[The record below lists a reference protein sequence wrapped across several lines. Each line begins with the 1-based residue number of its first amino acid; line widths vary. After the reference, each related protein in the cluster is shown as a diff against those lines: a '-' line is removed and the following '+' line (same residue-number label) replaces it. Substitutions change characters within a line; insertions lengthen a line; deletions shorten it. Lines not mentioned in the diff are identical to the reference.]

1 MDKDS
6 KKPHDNQGISPD
18 TLPDWLLDPDD
29 DLDMSGSLLGPENGL
44 NESPQQKEKT
54 TDDPGGIHAKRREKF
69 YCDPFKEFEIPPV
82 TITVDGTIT
91 CTQANL
97 SLILGAKKAK
107 KSFFVDMGIAAAI
120 SGEKYCD
127 IVVTLP
133 EGRDGVYHFDTE
145 QSPYH
150 VSIRNKRVRDILQ
163 HVGYKISDDE
173 LRRRFRPY
181 AMRSADSIEER
192 VGFIIKEIMDN
203 SDHVGIVFIDGIR
216 DLLSDINDSK
226 KSCDIVTKMMVLS
239 VEADVHILLVLHT
252 NKGDNNARGHLGT
265 ELLNKCETVFRV
277 GLLAENS
284 PYTIVEA
291 DATRNLPFD
300 AFTFFINPDG
310 IPILGDVDIDLINKS
325 SNRKPEPDE
334 IDKERYLDLVCDW
347 NNLTTSQAL
356 EEIAKYFDDFEPG
369 NIKQGKILKY
379 IVNNGIVEKK
389 RIAGQNAYLYSRII

>member
-1 MDKDS
+1 MGKYTE
-6 KKPHDNQGISPD
+6 KFHDNQGLSHEEVPEYIFE
-18 TLPDWLLDPDD
+18 PDD
-29 DLDMSGSLLGPENGL
+29 YLEEVRKELETETGLDD
-44 NESPQQKEKT
+44 SPQQEAKST
-54 TDDPGGIHAKRREKF
+54 NDPGGIHAKRRNKF
-69 YCDPFKEFEIPPV
+69 YCDPFYEPEIPPV
-82 TITVDGTIT
+82 TMTVDGIIT

-97 SLILGAKKAK
+97 SLILGAKKTK
-107 KSFFVDMGIAAAI
+107 KSFFVSMGIAAAL
-120 SGEKYCD
+120 SGEKYCNLE
-127 IVVTLP
+127 ITLP
-133 EGRDGVYHFDTE
+133 EGKDEVYHFDTE

-150 VSIRNKRVRDILQ
+150 VSIGNKRVMDILK
-163 HVGYKISDDE
+163 HVEYEISYKE
-173 LRRRFRPY
+173 LTRRFRPF
-181 AMRSADSIEER
+181 AMRAADSVKVR
-192 VGFIIKEIMDN
+192 ADFIIKEIQDN
-203 SDHVGIVFIDGIR
+203 SDNVGIVFIDGIR
-216 DLLSDINDSK
+216 DLLDDINDP
-226 KSCDIVTKMMVLS
+226 KSSSVIVSRLMALS
-239 VEADVHILLVLHT
+239 VEANVHILLVLHT

-265 ELLNKCETVFRV
+265 ELSNKCETVFRV
-277 GLLAENS
+277 RMLADNS
-284 PYTIVEA
+284 QYTIVEA